1 MRLAP
6 INFTDRLTA
15 YVPSDIGSAVR
26 HAADRDGLTI
36 ADFIR
41 DAVTAK
47 LRGEGVRVMLLP
59 PLCRRRDAREAAAR

>member
-1 MRLAP
+1 MRLSP

-15 YVPSDIGSAVR
+15 YVPDDMGAAVR
-26 HAADRDGLTI
+26 HAADRDGLSI
-36 ADFIR
+36 ADYVR

-59 PLCRRRDAREAAAR
+59 PLCRRRDAREAIAR